1 MFDWLSWFTHMENT
15 KPFVLVLF
23 SITFVFILYYV
34 FSNKDRSKRFES
46 YKNIPFE
53 EDKDKDE
60 DEDEDGQSKD
70 IKDEH

>member
-23 SITFVFILYYV
+23 SITFVLILYYV

-46 YKNIPFE
+46 YKNIPFQE
-53 EDKDKDE
+53 NKTPEN
-60 DEDEDGQSKD
+60 EDGQSKD
-70 IKDEH
+70 IKNEQRKK

>member
-15 KPFVLVLF
+15 KPFVLVIF
-23 SITFVFILYYV
+23 SITFVLILFYV

-53 EDKDKDE
+53 ED
-60 DEDEDGQSKD
+60 EDGQSKD

>member
-1 MFDWLSWFTHMENT
+1 MFEWLSWFTHMENT

-23 SITFVFILYYV
+23 SITFVLILFYV

-53 EDKDKDE
+53 EDKLPE
-60 DEDEDGQSKD
+60 DEQDGQSKD
-70 IKDEH
+70 IKNEQ

>member
-15 KPFVLVLF
+15 KPFVLVIF
-23 SITFVFILYYV
+23 SITFVLILFYV

-46 YKNIPFE
+46 YKNIPFQE
-53 EDKDKDE
+53 NETP
-60 DEDEDGQSKD
+60 EDEDGQSKD